1 MNRRCFRSVRFG
13 WRALQVGSDERKADI
28 AAPHQLLLQGKIC
41 KPMGA
46 RNAASE
52 NRMAIDGKGLPWG
65 SFDPMAGTIRDD
77 GAWSLL
83 LPRQE
88 CIGPMVRYSQAHY
101 QIVKG
106 ALTGIASLAGCCW
119 LAKMLAISRPSC
131 GPCDV
136 AGPSG

>member
-1 MNRRCFRSVRFG
+1 MQRRKTAWLLMARVCLGAALIQWRAQFEMTVPGHYSYRAKNVSVR
-13 WRALQVGSDERKADI
+13 WCVTAK
-28 AAPHQLLLQGKIC
+28 
-41 KPMGA
+41 
-46 RNAASE
+46 
-52 NRMAIDGKGLPWG
+52 
-65 SFDPMAGTIRDD
+65 
-77 GAWSLL
+77 
-83 LPRQE
+83 
-88 CIGPMVRYSQAHY
+88 AHY